1 MSLALA
7 LMAMASQW
15 PQDARD
21 VSAWHWTRVADDPVS
36 APRAEEW
43 RERLFVYQAAG
54 AEAEAWAA
62 AAALERLAPAD
73 ADGERYAVQLS
84 VWDPARWEPGL
95 DLADDWLARH
105 AERSE
110 AERDGVAR
118 ARAVLVNRVEA
129 RRAVRARQ
137 SARAWVPYAALVLGA
152 ALATFALRR
161 PR

>member
-54 AEAEAWAA
+54 
-62 AAALERLAPAD
+62 ALERLAPAD